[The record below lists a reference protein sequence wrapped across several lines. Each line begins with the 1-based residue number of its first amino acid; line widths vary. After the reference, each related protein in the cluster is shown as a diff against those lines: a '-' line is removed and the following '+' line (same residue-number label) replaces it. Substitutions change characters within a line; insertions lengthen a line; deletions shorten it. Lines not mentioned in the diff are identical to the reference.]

1 MSFDLGS
8 LSLLDMLQCGK
19 GIRAAAADAESI
31 DEAASEIVDYLYEEL
46 RNESAATRRPALVR
60 FYKTQPFGS
69 LEPRLKTFA
78 LSKLG
83 KSSAPPDMR
92 CLTLLATAG
101 LEPEWCD
108 PRQSVDHQAI
118 PLPSESIVED
128 APMIAQLIRELGLA
142 ISDVVSPD
150 PSLIPEK
157 AGRSYNVFHI
167 PEAAGSPYI
176 PAQAEFVERFGI
188 RSVVG
193 FGGLLPDG
201 ELFAV
206 IIFARGHIPED
217 SASRFRNI
225 ALDVKAV
232 IHPFARPVVTYRPA
246 DLPD

>member
-1 MSFDLGS
+1 MPFDLS
-8 LSLLDMLQCGK
+8 TFSLLDTLQCGR
-19 GIRAAAADAESI
+19 GIRAAAAHAESI
-31 DEAASEIVDYLYEEL
+31 DEAASGIVGYLYSEL
-46 RNESAATRRPALVR
+46 RNESAAAQRPALVR
-60 FYKTQPFGS
+60 FYKTQTFGS
-69 LEPRLKTFA
+69 LEPRLKSFA

-83 KSSAPPDMR
+83 RSTVQSDVR

-101 LEPEWCD
+101 QEPEWCD

-118 PLPSESIVED
+118 PLPSESIVEN

-142 ISDVVSPD
+142 ISDIVSPD

-157 AGRSYNVFHI
+157 AGRTYNVFHV
-167 PEAAGSPYI
+167 PEALGSPYI
-176 PAQAEFVERFGI
+176 PAQAEFVERYGI
-188 RSVVG
+188 RSVIG

-206 IIFARGHIPED
+206 IIFARGPIPED

-232 IHPFARPVVTYRPA
+232 IHPFARPEVAYRPG